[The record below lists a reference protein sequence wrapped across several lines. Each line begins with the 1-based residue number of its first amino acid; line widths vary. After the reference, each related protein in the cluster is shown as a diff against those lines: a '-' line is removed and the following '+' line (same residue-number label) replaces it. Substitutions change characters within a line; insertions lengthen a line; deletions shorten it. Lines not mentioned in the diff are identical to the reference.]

1 MILDKIHKITFK
13 DKQMDIL
20 ILLVLI
26 FIVWKVMKMV
36 YNFMQKKI
44 SNTDHHN
51 QSSTKDI
58 E

>member
-1 MILDKIHKITFK
+1 
-13 DKQMDIL
+13 MDIL

-36 YNFMQKKI
+36 YDLMQRKI
-44 SNTDHHN
+44 SNTDHTPDESN
-51 QSSTKDI
+51 TKDI